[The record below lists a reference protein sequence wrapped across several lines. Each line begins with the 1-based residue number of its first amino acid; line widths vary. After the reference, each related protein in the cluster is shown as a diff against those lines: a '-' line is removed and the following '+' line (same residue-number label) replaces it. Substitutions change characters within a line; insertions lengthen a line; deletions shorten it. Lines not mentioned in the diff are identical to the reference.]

1 MDTSQSK
8 TFRLTIVRRKDGA
21 ECLRTGH
28 PGTKGHAWC
37 NLDLRVC
44 TRHGAAGRGREGE
57 QGVMGLPTSVRMI
70 SSDFGSASNRSER
83 EQRGQIERPP
93 SAHQVCQRVHG
104 CSACARVLGVH
115 TDARRIRLI
124 CNSKGCRLAFLFWR
138 KRPILEEL
146 GSSCLVLP
154 TEGRF
159 LCLQPV
165 EEEAAENDRSF
176 FNSGLLKPGGSH
188 TDSRPQLELGVYWL

>member
-1 MDTSQSK
+1 M
-8 TFRLTIVRRKDGA
+8 RRKDGA

-28 PGTKGHAWC
+28 PDTKGHAWC

-44 TRHGAAGRGREGE
+44 TPHGAAGRGGEGE
-57 QGVMGLPTSVRMI
+57 QGVTGLLTSVRMI
-70 SSDFGSASNRSER
+70 SSDFGAASNRSER
-83 EQRGQIERPP
+83 DKEDKSRDP
-93 SAHQVCQRVHG
+93 SLPTEFAGVRMGARRAHG
-104 CSACARVLGVH
+104 CSACAWVRRV
-115 TDARRIRLI
+115 RLV
-124 CNSKGCRLAFLFWR
+124 CSSKVAAPQPPLWLAFLFWR

-176 FNSGLLKPGGSH
+176 FNSGRLKLGGSH
-188 TDSRPQLELGVYWL
+188 TDSRPQPELRVYWL